1 MHPST
6 LLLAVFATPLLAL
19 AAASE
24 GSAASS
30 SLDTSSPRLKRR
42 APQLRS
48 QRSNRK
54 RSMTRSSSPFVESS
68 SKVALTRLAT
78 RSDKNAHLH
87 PQVLL
92 QQHIHRGVKRHAR
105 MTKRSLGENS
115 EIEMKHEMV
124 KRWESVTT
132 TSSSTSDDTPPD
144 EKTKKKRWLGGVAL
158 AGATETVQQIQDR
171 LSRILSK
178 DRQLNQNIT
187 TLPGHGAIG
196 MARYGVS
203 GYAGANIA
211 KSRSAQANDTDSTAS
226 TNRTRYD
233 NTRDGYSIIDL
244 EAASSNRVTPATAPT
259 AINSLGLAIEAN
271 DVGYFATVQVGEE
284 NTEFRVLMDSG
295 SADFWIPSTACTA
308 CGGHTAI
315 GPEVSGTFQ
324 DTTTEFTVTYGTG
337 DVAGTTVIDDATIA
351 GLKLTALK
359 FGAVTQESNDFS
371 DPSVPFDGLM
381 GLAQSILANQQGVPT
396 PIEQLAAE
404 GQVTSAQM
412 GYHLARL
419 SDGEND
425 GEITFGG
432 VDATKYNGSLTE
444 FPNVNNQGFWEG
456 AMDDV
461 AVDGKSLGL
470 SGRTAILDTGT
481 TLLIAPAPD
490 AEAIHAAIPGAKSD
504 GQGGFTLPCTTNA
517 TLSLTFAGRAFN
529 IRPDD
534 LTFLP
539 VSDDLKGECV
549 SGISS
554 GTIGGAN
561 EWLVGAVFL
570 KNVYFATDVGSNMM
584 GLAPSITAI

>member
-6 LLLAVFATPLLAL
+6 ILLAVLATPLLAL
-19 AAASE
+19 ASVTNDPSSALDSAS
-24 GSAASS
+24 A
-30 SLDTSSPRLKRR
+30 RLKRR

-48 QRSNRK
+48 QRSRAK
-54 RSMTRSSSPFVESS
+54 RSSTRRSNASPFVESS
-68 SKVALTRLAT
+68 SKVPLTRLAT

-92 QQHIHRGVKRHAR
+92 QQHIHRGVKRHAK
-105 MTKRSLGENS
+105 MTKRSLGENA
-115 EIEMKHEMV
+115 EVEMAHKMV
-124 KRWESVTT
+124 KRWETT
-132 TSSSTSDDTPPD
+132 TSRSLEHGSD
-144 EKTKKKRWLGGVAL
+144 KTDHEKRWLGGVAL

-178 DRQLNQNIT
+178 DRKLNQNIT
-187 TLPGHGAIG
+187 TLPGHGSMG

-211 KSRSAQANDTDSTAS
+211 KSRNAQANETSS
-226 TNRTRYD
+226 TNRTRSD

-244 EAASSNRVTPATAPT
+244 EAASSNRITNATAPT

-271 DVGYFATVQVGEE
+271 DVGYFATVQIGEE
-284 NTEFRVLMDSG
+284 NTDFRVLMDSG
-295 SADFWIPSTACTA
+295 SADFWIPSTSCQN
-308 CGGHTAI
+308 CGGHAAI
-315 GPEVSGTFQ
+315 GPEISGTFE
-324 DTTTEFTVTYGTG
+324 DTQSEFTVTYGTG
-337 DVAGTTVIDDATIA
+337 DVAGTTVIDDAVIA
-351 GLKLTALK
+351 GLKLKSLK

-404 GQVTSAQM
+404 GQVSSAQM

-432 VDATKYNGSLTE
+432 VDASKYNGSLTE

-461 AVDGKSLGL
+461 SVNGKSLGL

-490 AEAIHAAIPGAKSD
+490 AEAIHAAIPGARSD

-517 TLSLTFAGRAFN
+517 TLSLTFAGTAFN

-539 VSDDLKGECV
+539 VSDDLKGDCV

-554 GTIGGAN
+554 GTIGGVN

-570 KNVYFATDVGSNMM
+570 KNVYFATDVGSNMI
-584 GLAPSITAI
+584 GLAPSITAT

>member
-19 AAASE
+19 ASVANDSP
-24 GSAASS
+24 SA
-30 SLDTSSPRLKRR
+30 LDSAPSRLKRR
-42 APQLRS
+42 APHLRS
-48 QRSNRK
+48 QRSNSK
-54 RSMTRSSSPFVESS
+54 RSSTHRSNPSPFIESS
-68 SKVALTRLAT
+68 SKVPLTRLAT

-92 QQHIHRGVKRHAR
+92 QQHIHRGVKRHAK
-105 MTKRSLGENS
+105 MTKRSLGENA
-115 EIEMKHEMV
+115 EVEMAHRMV
-124 KRWESVTT
+124 KRWATTNEEDSESVGR
-132 TSSSTSDDTPPD
+132 D
-144 EKTKKKRWLGGVAL
+144 EKKKKRWLGGVAL

-187 TLPGHGAIG
+187 TLPGHGSMG

-211 KSRSAQANDTDSTAS
+211 KSRNAQSNETSSS
-226 TNRTRYD
+226 TNRTKSD

-244 EAASSNRVTPATAPT
+244 EAASSNRITNATAPT

-295 SADFWIPSTACTA
+295 SADFWIPSTSCEN
-308 CGGHTAI
+308 CGGHAAI
-315 GPEVSGTFQ
+315 GPEISGTFQ
-324 DTTTEFTVTYGTG
+324 DTKEEFTVTYGTG
-337 DVAGTTVIDDATIA
+337 DVAGTTVIDDAVIA
-351 GLKLTALK
+351 GLKLTGLK

-404 GQVTSAQM
+404 GQVSSAQM

-432 VDATKYNGSLTE
+432 VDASKYNGSLTE

-517 TLSLTFAGRAFN
+517 TLSLTFAGTSFN

-539 VSDDLKGECV
+539 VSEDLKGDCV

-554 GTIGGAN
+554 GTIGGVN

-570 KNVYFATDVGSNMM
+570 KNVYFATDVASNMI
-584 GLAPSITAI
+584 GLAPAIAAP

>member
-6 LLLAVFATPLLAL
+6 ILFTLLASPLFAL
-19 AAASE
+19 AASTDGE
-24 GSAASS
+24 VINSSKSAV
-30 SLDTSSPRLKRR
+30 KRR
-42 APQLRS
+42 SARTHSRRS
-48 QRSNRK
+48 VEYKKTSRRSAG
-54 RSMTRSSSPFVESS
+54 SPFVESDA
-68 SKVALTRLAT
+68 KVPLTRLAT

-92 QQHIHRGVKRHAR
+92 QQHIHRGVKRQAK
-105 MTKRSLGENS
+105 MTKRSLGANS
-115 EIEMKHEMV
+115 DTLMAHRIL
-124 KRWESVTT
+124 KRWMAVEPVAEETASRNV
-132 TSSSTSDDTPPD
+132 S
-144 EKTKKKRWLGGVAL
+144 KLRRWLGGVAL

-171 LSRILSK
+171 LSRILRH
-178 DRQLNQNIT
+178 DRSNLLKANVT
-187 TLPGHGAIG
+187 DASDVGPGGVG
-196 MARYGVS
+196 TARVGVS
-203 GYAGANIA
+203 GYAGAAIA
-211 KSRSAQANDTDSTAS
+211 KSRNSMMKNGTFAATG
-226 TNRTRYD
+226 TRKGD
-233 NTRDGYSIIDL
+233 NTVDGYSEIDL
-244 EAASSNRVTPATAPT
+244 EAASKNKVTEASAPT

-271 DVGYFATVQVGEE
+271 DVGYFATVQLGKEG
-284 NTEFRVLMDSG
+284 TEFRVLMDSG
-295 SADFWIPSTACTA
+295 SADFWVPSTSCEK

-315 GPEVSGTFQ
+315 GPEISSTFQ
-324 DTTTEFTVTYGTG
+324 DTGNQFTVTYGTG
-337 DVAGTTVIDDATIA
+337 DVAGTTVIDDANIA
-351 GLKLTALK
+351 GLVLKDLK
-359 FGAVTQESNDFS
+359 FGAVTKESNDFS

-381 GLAQSILANQQGVPT
+381 GLAQSILANQNKVPT

-404 GQVTSAQM
+404 GKVRSAQM

-419 SDGEND
+419 SDGNND

-432 VDATKYNGSLTE
+432 VDATKYNGSLVE
-444 FPNVNNQGFWEG
+444 FPNVNAQGFWEG

-461 AVDGKSLGL
+461 TVDGVSLGL

-517 TLSLTFAGRAFN
+517 SLALTFAGTSFK
-529 IRPDD
+529 IEPSD

-539 VSDDLKGECV
+539 VTDDLKGECV

-570 KNVYFATDVGSNMM
+570 KNVYFATDVASNMI
-584 GLAPSITAI
+584 GLAPAVAAA